1 MHNLHPRVLRLEQPE
16 KTRPHPHP
24 ESAAQVRH
32 LWLRV
37 WQEGVLIR
45 SHEEAQRGVESS
57 VRSVW
62 ADFQQKLKTE
72 RTPEA
77 AQKHREGRIN
87 SPVLA
92 VPLSHLQTVLFPAG
106 PAWRPLENRALGDR
120 LQVRHV

>member
-1 MHNLHPRVLRLEQPE
+1 MHNLHSGVLRPEQPE

-37 WQEGVLIR
+37 WQEGVLVR

-72 RTPEA
+72 RAPEA
-77 AQKHREGRIN
+77 AQEHREGWIN

-92 VPLSHLQTVLFPAG
+92 VPLPHLQTVLLPTG
-106 PAWRPLENRALGDR
+106 PSWRPPENSALRDR
-120 LQVRHV
+120 LQV